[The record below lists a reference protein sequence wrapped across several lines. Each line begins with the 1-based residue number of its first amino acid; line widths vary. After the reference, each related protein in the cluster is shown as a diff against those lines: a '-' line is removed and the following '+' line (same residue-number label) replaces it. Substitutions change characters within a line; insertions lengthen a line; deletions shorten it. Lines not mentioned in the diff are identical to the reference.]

1 MLGNTKQRWRRG
13 VSRFFKEW
21 VGLFAFAAV
30 VLVSRSSLAD
40 HYQVPSESMQPTV
53 QVGDH
58 VLVDKRA
65 YGLRVPFTTLHVTE
79 ALPQRGDVIVLES
92 PEDGRVL
99 LKRVVA
105 LPGDRVQVKEG
116 ELWLDDKS
124 MEVSR
129 SSDSAVEVL
138 SGHPHTLDLSFGGG
152 PDFGPE
158 LVPSGK
164 LLVMGDNRGNSHDGR
179 AFGYVERDA
188 VLGRVAGVFVRHG
201 ALDWLDLN

>member
-1 MLGNTKQRWRRG
+1 MESKRPWQRGLG
-13 VSRFFKEW
+13 RFLKEW

-40 HYQVPSESMQPTV
+40 HYQVPSESMLPTV

-65 YGLRVPFTTLHVTE
+65 YGVRVPFTTLHLTQG
-79 ALPQRGDVIVLES
+79 LPLRGDVIVLES
-92 PEDGRVL
+92 PEDSRVL

-105 LPGDRVQVKEG
+105 LPGDRVQVKDG
-116 ELWLDDKS
+116 ALWLDGKS
-124 MEVSR
+124 TER
-129 SSDSAVEVL
+129 SHAADSAVEVL
-138 SGHPHTLDLSFGGG
+138 SGQAHALDLSFGGG

-158 LVPSGK
+158 QVPPGK

-188 VLGRVAGVFVRHG
+188 VLGQVTGVFVRHG
-201 ALDWLDLN
+201 TLRWISVR